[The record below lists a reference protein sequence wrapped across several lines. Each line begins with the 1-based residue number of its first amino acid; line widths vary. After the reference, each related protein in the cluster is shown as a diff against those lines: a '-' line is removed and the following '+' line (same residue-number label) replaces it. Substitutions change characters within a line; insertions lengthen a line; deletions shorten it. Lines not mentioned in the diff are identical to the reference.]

1 MKIKSVELE
10 KFLCYRDRV
19 VFDLGPNVTLI
30 SGPNGSGKTTL
41 LEGIIWS
48 IWGFLPNRP
57 VRVEGTRA
65 KLNCTNQFQI
75 DRYFNGRTE
84 TVDIGKGAGGKRRVE
99 DEIASLFGTYQA
111 WARSLYVTGKN
122 VSYFSS
128 GNATAR
134 WDHLEKVTG
143 ALRFKELQKASSEDL
158 SGLEAV
164 SKTVL
169 HEMEMLRDRIQRSES
184 IFEDKRRNREL
195 IYDDFNERKLREDLK
210 TLDAEI
216 DKVEAEKTSLQD
228 ALSEFEKEIQP
239 ILREHRSIEESLQR
253 VVYKLCESCGSRVP
267 VEKDK
272 TDLRDRLMSIK
283 DEILRAKEVK
293 NEFLEEIHRLGD
305 IAAKMLE
312 EAADIKR
319 TLKELERR
327 EDVLADEERWCLK
340 QLWQV
345 YNDRRKLLEVCT
357 SSEIAQDRLLT
368 AKDVSKALAP
378 SGAPRRYLRQYLDR
392 IARYANYYLS
402 ALGSH
407 IQIQLTVDS
416 LEKALEIKTSGID
429 AERYEHASGGQQR
442 RIDLC
447 LLLAMAEAAAEVGTI
462 PKDAPLIL
470 DEALDT
476 LDAEGVESLIF
487 LACDIAT
494 RRQVLLVSHADP
506 SLPLGAQVHRI
517 RLGQR
522 T

>member
-1 MKIKSVELE
+1 MKLKSIELT
-10 KFLCYRDRV
+10 KFLYHTGPV

-30 SGPNGSGKTTL
+30 SGPNGSGKTSL
-41 LEGIIWS
+41 LEGIIWA

-57 VRVEGTRA
+57 VRIEGTRA
-65 KLNCTNQFQI
+65 KLTCTEQFQI

-128 GNATAR
+128 GNASTR

-143 ALRFKELQKASSEDL
+143 AIRFKELQKVSAEDL
-158 SGLEAV
+158 GGLNQAFQ
-164 SKTVL
+164 STL
-169 HEMEMLRDRIQRSES
+169 SEMDKLKDRLARAKS
-184 IFEDKRRNREL
+184 IFEDKRRSREL
-195 IYDDFNERKLREDLK
+195 IYDDFNEPKLREDLK
-210 TLDAEI
+210 VLEAELDR
-216 DKVEAEKTSLQD
+216 VEAQKTELQD
-228 ALSEFEKEIQP
+228 ALSEFEKEVQP
-239 ILREHRSIEESLQR
+239 LLREHRSLEETLQKTI
-253 VVYKLCESCGSRVP
+253 YKLCELCGSRVP
-267 VEKDK
+267 VEQKNA
-272 TDLRDRLMSIK
+272 DLKDRLLALK
-283 DEILRAKEVK
+283 DEIVRAKEVK
-293 NEFLEEIHRLGD
+293 NEFLEEIHKLSESGSRL
-305 IAAKMLE
+305 LE
-312 EAADIKR
+312 ESADIKR
-319 TLKELERR
+319 TLRELARR
-327 EDVLADEERWCLK
+327 EEVLAEEEQWCLA
-340 QLWQV
+340 QLKEIWIAQKLLADLTNSSETA
-345 YNDRRKLLEVCT
+345 NDRLIV
-357 SSEIAQDRLLT
+357 

-402 ALGSH
+402 ALGSP
-407 IQIQLTVDS
+407 IQIQLTADS
-416 LEKALEIKTSGID
+416 LEKALEIRTSGIQ
-429 AERYEHASGGQQR
+429 AEKYEHASGGQQR

-487 LACDIAT
+487 LACDIAS

-517 RLGQR
+517 RLGAR
-522 T
+522 A